1 MHEKSGNRSKEIMAS
16 SNLKRKLEFDV
27 SEIGEEIHSG
37 ALVHGR
43 VIEMSPIKNS
53 RKNKDIK
60 YVEGQLTDGKEVCR
74 FISFDVKIRD
84 DIEKLMDREES
95 VSLNN
100 CGVKKK

>member
-1 MHEKSGNRSKEIMAS
+1 MAS

-53 RKNKDIK
+53 QKNKDMK
-60 YVEGQLTDGKEVCR
+60 YVE
-74 FISFDVKIRD
+74 
-84 DIEKLMDREES
+84 KLI
-95 VSLNN
+95 NN
-100 CGVKKK
+100 V

>member
-1 MHEKSGNRSKEIMAS
+1 MWGRAFTSLYACALLHTCTGNPSEEIMAS

-27 SEIGEEIHSG
+27 SEIGEEINSG

-43 VIEMSPIKNS
+43 VLEMSLIKNS

-84 DIEKLMDREES
+84 DID
-95 VSLNN
+95 
-100 CGVKKK
+100 G